1 MSIRFRRSMKIA
13 PGVRLNFSK
22 STLGLSFGIPGA
34 RVSVNSRG
42 DVYTSAGIPGT
53 GLYSVERTS
62 LKGRKGRR
70 KKPQPGELVE
80 QIPAPGFFAPRE
92 QKALYRALKAG
103 NVEALMEVGETF
115 PHIRYVTEAL
125 VFPRLIMN
133 NTTDLEALTKRAT
146 EIWNRRRELVKNS
159 LFVDYTKGFEIT
171 LKVAPGVAIP
181 MQYGFDAFGLS
192 YIEVLQ
198 MGGKYEE
205 ALSVAESLSPNQA
218 TALAVCEN
226 ELQLRR
232 WKDVLETTEEI
243 ENVDDATAL
252 LLIYRAIALREQGLF
267 DAAIET
273 LRLARSSKKRN
284 EDVLNKALFERALC
298 YEKLGKKALAR
309 KDLEKII
316 ATDSDF
322 PGVLES
328 LSRL

>member
-34 RVSVNSRG
+34 RVSVNTRG

-62 LKGRKGRR
+62 LKARKGRS
-70 KKPQPGELVE
+70 KKPQPGDLVE
-80 QIPAPGFFAPRE
+80 QIPAPGFFAIRE
-92 QKALYRALKAG
+92 EKAVYRALKAG
-103 NVEALMEVGETF
+103 NVEELLKVGEKF
-115 PHIRYVTEAL
+115 PHIKYVTEAL
-125 VFPRLIMN
+125 IFPRLLTN
-133 NTTDLEALTKRAT
+133 NTTDLEALTKRAAD
-146 EIWNRRRELVKNS
+146 IWKRRADLEKNP
-159 LFVDYTKGFEIT
+159 LFADYAKGFEIT
-171 LKVAPGVAIP
+171 LKVAPGVEIP

-205 ALSVAESLSPNQA
+205 ALAVAESLSPNQA

-252 LLIYRAIALREQGLF
+252 LLIYRAIALRETGLP
-267 DAAIET
+267 DAAIES
-273 LRLARSSKKRN
+273 LRLARAAKKRH
-284 EDVLNKALFERALC
+284 EDVLNKALYERAIT
-298 YEKLGKKALAR
+298 YKSMGKAAQAK
-309 KDLEKII
+309 KDLAKIL

-322 PGVLES
+322 PGVSELLET
-328 LSRL
+328 L

>member
-1 MSIRFRRSMKIA
+1 MKIA

-22 STLGLSFGIPGA
+22 STLGLSFGVPGA

-42 DVYTSAGIPGT
+42 EVYTSAGIPGT
-53 GLYSVERTS
+53 GLYNVERTS

-70 KKPQPGELVE
+70 KKPKPGEFVE

-92 QKALYRALKAG
+92 QKALYRALKA
-103 NVEALMEVGETF
+103 NTAEALLEVGNNF
-115 PHIRYVTEAL
+115 PHIKYVTEAL
-125 VFPRLIMN
+125 IFPRLIMN
-133 NTTDLEALTKRAT
+133 NTTEIEALTERAR
-146 EIWNRRRELVKNS
+146 EIWKRRSDLEKNI
-159 LFVDYTKGFEIT
+159 LFTDYAKGLEIT
-171 LKVAPGVAIP
+171 LKVAPGVSIP
-181 MQYGFDAFGLS
+181 MQFGFDAFGLS
-192 YIEVLQ
+192 FIEVLQ
-198 MGGKYEE
+198 MGEKYEE
-205 ALSVAESLSPNQA
+205 ALAVAESLSPNQA

-226 ELQLRR
+226 ELQLGR

-252 LLIYRAIALREQGLF
+252 LLIYRAIALREQGLY

-298 YEKLGKKALAR
+298 YEKLGKKAQAR
-309 KDLEKII
+309 KDLEKIL

-322 PGVLES
+322 PGVTEA
-328 LSRL
+328 LSRI

>member
-1 MSIRFRRSMKIA
+1 MKIA

-22 STLGLSFGIPGA
+22 STLGLSFGVPGA

-42 DVYTSAGIPGT
+42 EVYTSAGIPGT
-53 GLYSVERTS
+53 GLYNVERTS

-70 KKPQPGELVE
+70 KKPKPGEFVE

-92 QKALYRALKAG
+92 QKALYRALKA
-103 NVEALMEVGETF
+103 NTAEALLEVGNNF
-115 PHIRYVTEAL
+115 PHIKYVTEAL
-125 VFPRLIMN
+125 IFPRLIMN
-133 NTTDLEALTKRAT
+133 NTTELEALTERAR
-146 EIWNRRRELVKNS
+146 EIWKRRSELEKNI
-159 LFVDYTKGFEIT
+159 LFTDYAKGLEIT
-171 LKVAPGVAIP
+171 LKVAPGVSIP

-192 YIEVLQ
+192 FIEVLQ
-198 MGGKYEE
+198 MGENYEE
-205 ALSVAESLSPNQA
+205 ALAIAESLSPNQA

-226 ELQLRR
+226 ELQLGR

-252 LLIYRAIALREQGLF
+252 LLIYRAIALREQGLY

-298 YEKLGKKALAR
+298 YEKLGKKAQAR
-309 KDLEKII
+309 KDLEKIL

-322 PGVLES
+322 PGVTEA
-328 LSRL
+328 LSRI